1 MFVATVNYQDVNAAK
16 LFTDSLRET
25 GFAVLTHHP
34 IDPKLIDSVYNDWQ
48 AFFESDDKHQYR
60 FKQGEEEGYIPM
72 EVAEKAKGHDVLDLK
87 EFYQAYLRTP
97 LPETVGPSSKILANQ
112 LVALAEKLLTWIEQE
127 TPADIRYSQPLSSMI
142 NASPRTLFR
151 ILHYPPLTGAE
162 AKGAIRS
169 ADHEDINLITVL
181 PAATTT
187 GLQVKDRQG
196 RWHDVPADPG
206 SIIVNAGDMLQECSG
221 GYYKATTHRVCNPSD
236 ETSRYSRYSM
246 PLFVHPHKEVVLS
259 QRHTAGSYLDERLR
273 ENGILKAG
281 ESLNAA

>member
-1 MFVATVNYQDVNAAK
+1 MFVATVNYQDANAAK

-34 IDPKLIDSVYNDWQ
+34 IDPQLIHSVYHDWKG
-48 AFFESDDKHQYR
+48 FFASEDKHRYR
-60 FKQGEEEGYIPM
+60 FKQGQEEGYIPM
-72 EVAEKAKGHDVLDLK
+72 EVAEKAKGNDVLDIK

-97 LPETVGPSSKILANQ
+97 LPEIIGPQSKILANQ
-112 LVALAEKLLTWIEQE
+112 LVALAEKLLAWIEQE
-127 TPADIRYSQPLSSMI
+127 TPATICYSEALPSMI
-142 NASPRTLFR
+142 AESPRTIFR

-206 SIIVNAGDMLQECSG
+206 SIIVNAGDMLQECSR

-236 ETSRYSRYSM
+236 ETSQQSRYSM
-246 PLFVHPHKEVVLS
+246 PLFVHPRKEVILS
-259 QRHTAGSYLDERLR
+259 ERHTAGSYLDERLQ